1 MTEPTPTNNSPRWS
15 AITKL
20 SISLTIIVIL
30 GALIVRFKNL
40 LGPVLFAFVVAYVLH
55 PVISFLT
62 RKTSISWKLAV
73 SLVYLVFIA
82 VLITLLTLSGVGI
95 VQQVQNLIVT
105 IQQYVDQLPE
115 FIDQVSKWKLTI
127 GPFVLDFAGFDWEMI
142 GNQVLSYVKPAL
154 GNIGSLVGSL
164 ATGAAETVGWMI
176 FIIIVSYFFLFESG
190 GLRDRIIQVNIP
202 VFADDIRQ
210 MGAKLSNIWNAFLRG
225 QIIIFFL
232 TAIVYAIF
240 LTILGVRYALVL
252 ALITGFANFIPYI
265 GPAINWVVLGLVT
278 FFQTSNLFGIS
289 SFAYMAI
296 VIVGAILIDQVFN
309 NLINPR
315 VMASALKVHPA
326 FVLIAALVAANLIG
340 VIGVIIAAPLLATA
354 QLMGTYI
361 VRKML
366 DQDPWTGKE
375 HILPPR
381 EVFPAWVKKT
391 FYRKRKAVK
400 GTPRPARK
408 KSRWLKFFTWL
419 FSREKASRG
428 RDKGLRK

>member
-1 MTEPTPTNNSPRWS
+1 MAETSPASNSPRWS

-55 PVISFLT
+55 PVVSFLT
-62 RKTSISWKLAV
+62 RKTPISWKFAV
-73 SLVYLVFIA
+73 SLVYLVLLAI
-82 VLITLLTLSGVGI
+82 IGGLLTLSGVGI

-105 IQQYVDQLPE
+105 IQQYVNNLPE
-115 FIDQVSKWKLTI
+115 LIDQVSKWKITI
-127 GPFVLDFAGFDWEMI
+127 GSFVIDFARFDWNMI
-142 GNQVLSYVKPAL
+142 GDQILSYVQPAL

-164 ATGAAETVGWMI
+164 ATGAAETVGWII
-176 FIIIVSYFFLFESG
+176 FILIVSYFFLFESG

-202 VFADDIRQ
+202 VYADDIRR

-232 TAIVYAIF
+232 TSIVYAVF
-240 LTILGVRYALVL
+240 LSILGVRYALVL
-252 ALITGFANFIPYI
+252 ALITGFANFIPYV
-265 GPAINWVVLGLVT
+265 GPAVNWVVLGLVT
-278 FFQTSNLFGIS
+278 FFQSSNPFGVS

-296 VIVGAILIDQVFN
+296 VIIGAILIDQVFN

-340 VIGVIIAAPLLATA
+340 VIGVIVAAPLLATA

-366 DQDPWTGKE
+366 DRDPWTE
-375 HILPPR
+375 VEQALPPPQ
-381 EVFPAWVKKT
+381 VIPAWLKKI
-391 FYRKRKAVK
+391 FQ
-400 GTPRPARK
+400 PRK
-408 KSRWLKFFTWL
+408 KSGMAESKP
-419 FSREKASRG
+419 K
-428 RDKGLRK
+428 RKKSG